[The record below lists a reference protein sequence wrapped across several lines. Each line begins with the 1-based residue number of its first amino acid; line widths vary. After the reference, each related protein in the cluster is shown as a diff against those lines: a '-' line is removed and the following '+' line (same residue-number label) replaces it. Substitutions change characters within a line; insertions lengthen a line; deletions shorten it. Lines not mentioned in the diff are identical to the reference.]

1 MAVNGN
7 LILIGFNGSII
18 AGMKGSEQQSQCDM
32 IETAN
37 PSNQTWK
44 TYVVGRKQWN
54 VTVNY
59 LLSNTSKI
67 KDLLKI
73 GQTYSL
79 YFIQRS
85 APVPYLYGTATLT
98 TCKITSNKGQLM
110 QGSFQFLG
118 NGELVEYTG
127 Q

>member
-7 LILIGFNGSII
+7 LILINFNGTII
-18 AGMKGSEQQSQCDM
+18 AGTKGSEQQSQCDM
-32 IETAN
+32 IETSS
-37 PSNQTWK
+37 PSNGVWK
-44 TYVVGRKQWN
+44 TYIVGRKGWN

-59 LLSNTSKI
+59 LLTNEEKI

-73 GQTYSL
+73 GQTYTM
-79 YFIQRS
+79 YFFRRN
-85 APVPYLYGTATLT
+85 AVYPYLYGTATLT
-98 TCKITSNKGQLM
+98 TCKITATRGNLM

-118 NGELVEYTG
+118 NGELQEYT

>member
-1 MAVNGN
+1 MAANGN
-7 LILIGFNGSII
+7 LILIGFNGTII

-32 IETAN
+32 IEKAN
-37 PSNQTWK
+37 PNSGAWK

-59 LLSNTSKI
+59 LLANTSKI

-118 NGELVEYTG
+118 NGELTEYTG
-127 Q
+127 